1 MKKVILVLIAIFV
14 VAMIFGLVM
23 LYTIKHIETKA
34 VAEKN
39 LINLPRV
46 KSFQTIEDVLAIMGT
61 PQKVEGYA
69 LKDGKL
75 ITFFLYR
82 IRPIDFS
89 LRKYE
94 DDFIPIAIESNR
106 NMVLSLDK
114 SYYYSIRKIKE
125 NEKDS
130 CGR

>member
-1 MKKVILVLIAIFV
+1 MLLLIAVFV
-14 VAMIFGLVM
+14 IVMIFGLIM
-23 LYTIKHIETKA
+23 LYSVKHVETKA
-34 VAEKN
+34 IAEKN
-39 LINLPRV
+39 LMSLPKI

-94 DDFIPIAIESNR
+94 EDFVPIAIESNR

-114 SYYYSIRKIKE
+114 NYYRSIKE
-125 NEKDS
+125 IKKNEKNS
-130 CGR
+130 CSR